1 MAVELTMPQMDQ
13 TMTAGKIGKWLIEE
27 GDTVKEGDAV
37 LEIETDKVTCDV
49 ESIADGVIAQ
59 ILVAEGVEVPV
70 NAPLAVI
77 AAPGEEVKREDVQLR
92 EPSAPSVVEQAA
104 EPAPAPPP
112 SPSSSA
118 PSPPPQPSVIK
129 ASPVARRLAE
139 ERQIDLTEVK
149 ASGPG
154 GRVVEADVQAYLE
167 SMASQPSESER
178 LKASPL
184 ARRLAKTH
192 ELDLTAIAGSG
203 AGGRIVRDDV
213 LKAAEVVSKP
223 TPEVH
228 REVVPTQVIPMT
240 GIRQTIAERMTH
252 SLQTTASVTLN
263 TEVDVTELIELRSW
277 LNEKLSAR
285 EVTLTYTDILV
296 KVTANALR
304 QHPRLNATLKDDS
317 IHLMEET
324 NIGVAVALEDGLVVP
339 VITNADGKGLSTISE
354 EIKALAEKAR
364 NNQLSPGELRGGTF
378 TITNLGM
385 FGIDAF
391 TPIINPPECAILG
404 VGRIV
409 KKPAVHED
417 EITIRHMMHLSLSFD
432 HRIVDG
438 APAAQFLQTV
448 TEYIKDPYLLL
459 V

>member
-13 TMTAGKIGKWLIEE
+13 TMTKGKIGKWLIKE

-59 ILVAEGVEVPV
+59 LLVEEGVEVQV
-70 NAPLAVI
+70 NAPLALI
-77 AAPGEEVKREDVQLR
+77 AAPGEEVERRES
-92 EPSAPSVVEQAA
+92 SAPSVAAQAA
-104 EPAPAPPP
+104 EPAP
-112 SPSSSA
+112 PSS
-118 PSPPPQPSVIK
+118 PSPPSSTPVPPPQSSTIK

-139 ERQIDLTEVK
+139 EQQIDLAEVK

-154 GRVVEADVQAYLE
+154 GRIVEADVQAYLE
-167 SMASQPSESER
+167 STATQPPASER
-178 LKASPL
+178 IKASPL

-192 ELDLTAIAGSG
+192 ELDLATLVGSG

-213 LKAAEVVSKP
+213 LKAAEAAVQP
-223 TPEVH
+223 APEVH
-228 REVVPTQVIPMT
+228 RDVVPTQVIPMT

-263 TEVDVTELIELRSW
+263 TEVDVTELIELRGW
-277 LNEKLSAR
+277 LNEKLSAK
-285 EVTLTYTDILV
+285 EVTLTYTDLLV

-317 IHLMEET
+317 ILMMEEI

-354 EIKALAEKAR
+354 EIKTLAEKAR
-364 NNQLSPGELRGGTF
+364 TNQLSPGELRGGTF
-378 TITNLGM
+378 TITNLGT

-417 EITIRHMMHLSLSFD
+417 EIVIRDMMHLSLSFD

-448 TEYIKDPYLLL
+448 TEYIQAPYLLL